1 MGEIDLDTFN
11 ERINTPTPKERV
23 EPPFMPIKSDR
34 NDDVNIDVGDGSIE
48 QILKEPLVAK
58 IDGKNKASYAD
69 VVRRE
74 KQK

>member
-1 MGEIDLDTFN
+1 
-11 ERINTPTPKERV
+11 
-23 EPPFMPIKSDR
+23 MPIKSDR